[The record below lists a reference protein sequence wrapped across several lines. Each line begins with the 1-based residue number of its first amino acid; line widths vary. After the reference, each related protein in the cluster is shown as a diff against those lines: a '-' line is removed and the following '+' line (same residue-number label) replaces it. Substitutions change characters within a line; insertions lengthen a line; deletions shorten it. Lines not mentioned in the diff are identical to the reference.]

1 MIKKL
6 NKDYSFMNT
15 TLSINNREYLKTINK
30 PCVVI
35 CLDGS
40 QKEYLDEAS
49 KASLTPNLDNIIN
62 KGEYLMAHSAIPSF
76 TNPNNIS
83 IVTGQ
88 PSSVHGI
95 CGNFFYTPSTGEEV
109 MMNDPQYLRAPTI
122 FEKYYE
128 SGAKIAV
135 VTAKDKLRTLLGN
148 GLKYH
153 DKRALCFSA
162 EKSDQA
168 TIEINGIE
176 NVNEWL
182 GKPVPEVYSGELSEF
197 VMAAGVKLMK
207 EYKPD
212 IMYLSTTDYIQ
223 HKYEPGH
230 TIANKFYSMFD
241 GYIGQ
246 LNDMGVMIVIT
257 ADHGMKPKS
266 SKDGSPNAIF
276 LQDYLDAAFPKI
288 KTKVILPITDP
299 YVVHHGAL
307 GSFATIYLDNK
318 NDLEIVI
325 NEIKKIKEIEVV
337 LNKED
342 ACKTYNLTEDR
353 TGDIICMSSEFMTIG
368 SSKNKHD
375 LSGLNEPLR
384 SHGGLHEREVPF
396 IINQKIKKINSEKQL
411 YNYDAFYYAINEIG
425 VNQ

>member
-1 MIKKL
+1 MKKII
-6 NKDYSFMNT
+6 
-15 TLSINNREYLKTINK
+15 SINNREYIKKINTTA
-30 PCVVI
+30 VVI

-40 QKEYLDEAS
+40 QKEYLE
-49 KASLTPNLDNIIN
+49 KASIDNLTPNLDIIIK
-62 KGEYLMAHSAIPSF
+62 KGEYLLAHSAIPSF

-109 MMNDPQYLRAPTI
+109 MMNDPKYLRAPTI
-122 FEKYYE
+122 FEKFYE
-128 SGAKIAV
+128 EGAKIAL

-148 GLKYH
+148 GLKY
-153 DKRALCFSA
+153 DDNRALCFSA

-168 TIEINGIE
+168 TMKVNGIE

-182 GKPVPEVYSGELSEF
+182 GKPVPEVYSAELSEF

-207 EYKPD
+207 EFKPD

-230 TIANKFYSMFD
+230 DIANKFYSMFD
-241 GYIGQ
+241 KYIG
-246 LNDMGVMIVIT
+246 LLDDMGAMIIIT

-266 SKDGSPNAIF
+266 QEDGSPNAVY
-276 LQDYLDAAFPKI
+276 LQDHLDAAFTKGS
-288 KTKVILPITDP
+288 TKVILPITDP

-307 GSFATIYLDNK
+307 GSFATIYVEDK
-318 NDLEIVI
+318 NDIDAVI
-325 NEIKKIKEIEVV
+325 KEIKTIEEIEVV
-337 LNKED
+337 LGKEEG
-342 ACKTYNLTEDR
+342 CKIYNLPKDR

-368 SSKNKHD
+368 SSKEKHD
-375 LSGLNEPLR
+375 LRGLNEPLR

-396 IINQKIKKINSEKQL
+396 IINKKMSQIDSTKQL
-411 YNYDAFYYAINEIG
+411 YNYDAFYYAIMGAG
-425 VNQ
+425 VN

>member
-1 MIKKL
+1 MT
-6 NKDYSFMNT
+6 N
-15 TLSINNREYLKTINK
+15 TLSINNREYPSILNQTSI
-30 PCVVI
+30 VI

-40 QKEYLDEAS
+40 QKEYIDEAS
-49 KASLTPNLDNIIN
+49 KLNLTPNLDDIIQ

-95 CGNFFYTPSTGEEV
+95 CGNFFYTPETGKEV

-122 FEKYYE
+122 FEKFYQA
-128 SGAKIAV
+128 GAKIAL

-148 GLKYH
+148 GLKFNEG
-153 DKRALCFSA
+153 RTICFSA

-168 TIEINGIE
+168 TKIENGIE
-176 NVNEWL
+176 NVNDWL
-182 GKPVPEVYSGELSEF
+182 GMPVPEVYSQDLSEF
-197 VMAAGVKLMK
+197 VMAAGVKLM
-207 EYKPD
+207 EEFKPD

-223 HKYEPGH
+223 HKYAPGH
-230 TIANKFYSMFD
+230 EVANKFYSMFD
-241 GYIGQ
+241 KYIGQ
-246 LNDMGVMIVIT
+246 LDAIGATIIIT

-266 SKDGSPNAIF
+266 KEDGSPNAIF
-276 LQDYLDAAFPKI
+276 LQDHLDDKFNKN

-307 GSFATIYLDNK
+307 GSFATIYLEDK
-318 NDLEIVI
+318 NDLEDVI
-325 NEIKKIKEIEVV
+325 MEIKKIKDIEVV
-337 LNKED
+337 LNKEEG
-342 ACKTYNLTEDR
+342 CSQYNLPKDR
-353 TGDIICMSSEFMTIG
+353 MGDIICMSSEFMTIG
-368 SSKNKHD
+368 SSKDKHN

-396 IINQKIKKINSEKQL
+396 IVNKKMPQIDSNKQL
-411 YNYDAFYYAINEIG
+411 YNYDAFYYAISGTNS
-425 VNQ
+425 

>member
-1 MIKKL
+1 MTKTFK
-6 NKDYSFMNT
+6 
-15 TLSINNREYLKTINK
+15 INNREYPEMPENTSI
-30 PCVVI
+30 VI

-49 KASLTPNLDNIIN
+49 KESRTPNLDRIIK

-128 SGAKIAV
+128 QGAKIAL

-148 GLKYH
+148 GLKYD

-168 TIEINGIE
+168 NMEYNGIE
-176 NVNEWL
+176 NVNDWL
-182 GKPVPEVYSGELSEF
+182 ELPVPEVYSADLSEF

-207 EYKPD
+207 EFKPD

-223 HKYEPGH
+223 HKYAPGH
-230 TIANKFYSMFD
+230 EVANNFYTMFD
-241 GYIGQ
+241 KYIGD
-246 LNDMGVMIVIT
+246 LDNMGATLVIT

-266 SKDGSPNAIF
+266 QNDGSPNAIF
-276 LQDYLDAAFPKI
+276 LQDHLDAVFSKN

-307 GSFATIYLDNK
+307 GSFATIYLENRGDV
-318 NDLEIVI
+318 DAVI
-325 NEIKKIKEIEVV
+325 KEIKTIKDIEVV
-337 LNKED
+337 LSKKE
-342 ACKTYNLTEDR
+342 ACAIYNLPEDR

-368 SSKNKHD
+368 SSKEKHD

-396 IINQKIKKINSEKQL
+396 IINKKMNQIDLNKQL
-411 YNYDAFYYAINEIG
+411 YNYDAFYYAIMAAG
-425 VNQ
+425 V

>member
-1 MIKKL
+1 MTILL
-6 NKDYSFMNT
+6 N
-15 TLSINNREYLKTINK
+15 INNRQYQGIPKKTS
-30 PCVVI
+30 VVI

-49 KASLTPNLDNIIN
+49 KINLMPNLDKIIK
-62 KGEYLMAHSAIPSF
+62 KGEYLIAHSAIPSF

-95 CGNFFYTPSTGEEV
+95 CGNFFYTPSTGVEV
-109 MMNDPQYLRAPTI
+109 MMNDPRFLRAPTI

-128 SGAKIAV
+128 IGAKIAL

-148 GLKYH
+148 GLKYN

-168 TIEINGIE
+168 TMEVNGIE
-176 NVNEWL
+176 KVNEWL
-182 GKPVPEVYSGELSEF
+182 GMSVPEVYSAELSEF
-197 VMAAGVKLMK
+197 VMAAGVKLLA
-207 EYKPD
+207 EFKPD

-230 TIANKFYSMFD
+230 EVANKFYKMFD
-241 GYIGQ
+241 NYIGQ
-246 LNDMGVMIVIT
+246 LDDMGAILVIT

-266 SKDGSPNAIF
+266 QEDGSPNAIF
-276 LQDYLDAAFPKI
+276 LQDYLDIKFPSVKA
-288 KTKVILPITDP
+288 KVILPITAP

-307 GSFATIYLDNK
+307 GSFATIYLEDK
-318 NDLEIVI
+318 IHVDLII

-337 LNKED
+337 LNKDD
-342 ACKTYNLTEDR
+342 ACSAYDLPKDR
-353 TGDIICMSSEFMTIG
+353 MGDIICMSSEFMTIG
-368 SSKNKHD
+368 SSKDKHD

-384 SHGGLHEREVPF
+384 SHGGLHERQVPF
-396 IINQKIKKINSEKQL
+396 IVNKKMSQIDANKQL
-411 YNYDAFYYAINEIG
+411 YNYDAFYYAIMAAGEN
-425 VNQ
+425 

>member
-1 MIKKL
+1 MT
-6 NKDYSFMNT
+6 N
-15 TLSINNREYLKTINK
+15 TLSINNREYPSILNQTSI
-30 PCVVI
+30 VI

-40 QKEYLDEAS
+40 QKEYIDEAS
-49 KASLTPNLDNIIN
+49 KLNLTPNLDDIIQ

-95 CGNFFYTPSTGEEV
+95 CGNFFYTPETGKEV

-122 FEKYYE
+122 FEKFYQA
-128 SGAKIAV
+128 GAKIAL

-148 GLKYH
+148 GLKFSEN
-153 DKRALCFSA
+153 RTICFSA

-168 TIEINGIE
+168 TKIENGIE
-176 NVNEWL
+176 NVNDWL
-182 GKPVPEVYSGELSEF
+182 GMPVPEVYSQDLSEF
-197 VMAAGVKLMK
+197 VMAAGVKLM
-207 EYKPD
+207 EEFKPD

-223 HKYEPGH
+223 HKYAPGH
-230 TIANKFYSMFD
+230 EVANKFYSMFD
-241 GYIGQ
+241 KYIGQ
-246 LNDMGVMIVIT
+246 LDELGATIIIT

-266 SKDGSPNAIF
+266 KEDGSPNAIF
-276 LQDYLDAAFPKI
+276 LQDHLDDKFNKN

-307 GSFATIYLDNK
+307 GSFATIYLEDK
-318 NDLEIVI
+318 NDLEDVMM
-325 NEIKKIKEIEVV
+325 EIKKIKDIEVV
-337 LNKED
+337 LNKEEG
-342 ACKTYNLTEDR
+342 CSQYNLPKDR
-353 TGDIICMSSEFMTIG
+353 MGDIICMSSEFMTIG
-368 SSKNKHD
+368 SSKDKHN

-396 IINQKIKKINSEKQL
+396 IVNKKMPQIDSNKQL
-411 YNYDAFYYAINEIG
+411 YNYDAFYYAISGTNS
-425 VNQ
+425 

>member
-1 MIKKL
+1 MT
-6 NKDYSFMNT
+6 N
-15 TLSINNREYLKTINK
+15 TLSINNREYPSILNQTSI
-30 PCVVI
+30 VI

-40 QKEYLDEAS
+40 QKEYIDEAS
-49 KASLTPNLDNIIN
+49 KLNLTPNLDDIIQ

-95 CGNFFYTPSTGEEV
+95 CGNFFYTPETGKEV

-122 FEKYYE
+122 FEKFYQA
-128 SGAKIAV
+128 GAKIAL

-148 GLKYH
+148 GLKFNEG
-153 DKRALCFSA
+153 RTICFSA

-168 TIEINGIE
+168 TKIENGIE
-176 NVNEWL
+176 NVNDWL
-182 GKPVPEVYSGELSEF
+182 GMPVPEVYSQDLSEF
-197 VMAAGVKLMK
+197 VMAAGVKLM
-207 EYKPD
+207 EEFKPD

-223 HKYEPGH
+223 HKYAPGH
-230 TIANKFYSMFD
+230 EVANKFYSMFD
-241 GYIGQ
+241 KYIGQ
-246 LNDMGVMIVIT
+246 LDELGATIIIT

-266 SKDGSPNAIF
+266 KEDGSPNAIF
-276 LQDYLDAAFPKI
+276 LQDHLDDKFNKN

-307 GSFATIYLDNK
+307 GSFATIYLEDK
-318 NDLEIVI
+318 NDLEDVMM
-325 NEIKKIKEIEVV
+325 EIKKIKDIEVV
-337 LNKED
+337 LNKEEG
-342 ACKTYNLTEDR
+342 CSQYNLPKDR
-353 TGDIICMSSEFMTIG
+353 MGDIICMSSEFMTIG
-368 SSKNKHD
+368 SSKDKHN

-396 IINQKIKKINSEKQL
+396 IVNKKMPQIDSNKQL
-411 YNYDAFYYAINEIG
+411 YNYDAFYYAISGTNS
-425 VNQ
+425 

>member
-1 MIKKL
+1 MT
-6 NKDYSFMNT
+6 N
-15 TLSINNREYLKTINK
+15 TLSINNREYPSILNQTSI
-30 PCVVI
+30 VI

-40 QKEYLDEAS
+40 QKEYIDEAS
-49 KASLTPNLDNIIN
+49 KLNLTPNLDDIIQ

-95 CGNFFYTPSTGEEV
+95 CGNFFYTPETGKEV

-122 FEKYYE
+122 FEKFYQA
-128 SGAKIAV
+128 GAKIAL

-148 GLKYH
+148 GLKFNEG
-153 DKRALCFSA
+153 RTICFSA

-168 TIEINGIE
+168 TKIENGIE
-176 NVNEWL
+176 NVNDWL
-182 GKPVPEVYSGELSEF
+182 GMPVPEVYSQDLSEF
-197 VMAAGVKLMK
+197 VMAAGVKLM
-207 EYKPD
+207 EEFKPD

-223 HKYEPGH
+223 HKYAPGH
-230 TIANKFYSMFD
+230 EVANKFYSMFD
-241 GYIGQ
+241 KYIGQ
-246 LNDMGVMIVIT
+246 LDAIGATIIIT

-266 SKDGSPNAIF
+266 KEDGSPNAIF
-276 LQDYLDAAFPKI
+276 LQDHLDDKFNKN

-307 GSFATIYLDNK
+307 GSFATIYLEDK
-318 NDLEIVI
+318 NDLEDVMM
-325 NEIKKIKEIEVV
+325 EIKKIKDIEVV
-337 LNKED
+337 LNKEEG
-342 ACKTYNLTEDR
+342 CSQYNLPKDR
-353 TGDIICMSSEFMTIG
+353 MGDIICMSSEFMTIG
-368 SSKNKHD
+368 SSKDKHN

-396 IINQKIKKINSEKQL
+396 IVNKKMPQIDSNKQL
-411 YNYDAFYYAINEIG
+411 YNYDAFYYAISGTNS
-425 VNQ
+425 

>member
-1 MIKKL
+1 MT
-6 NKDYSFMNT
+6 N
-15 TLSINNREYLKTINK
+15 TLSINNREYPSALNQTSI
-30 PCVVI
+30 VI

-40 QKEYLDEAS
+40 QKEYIDEAS
-49 KASLTPNLDNIIN
+49 KLNLTPNLDNIIQ

-95 CGNFFYTPSTGEEV
+95 CGNFFYTPETGKEV

-122 FEKYYE
+122 FEKFYQA
-128 SGAKIAV
+128 GAKIAL

-148 GLKYH
+148 GLKFNEG
-153 DKRALCFSA
+153 RTICFSA

-168 TIEINGIE
+168 TKIENGIE
-176 NVNEWL
+176 NVNDWL
-182 GKPVPEVYSGELSEF
+182 GMPVPEVYSQDLSEF
-197 VMAAGVKLMK
+197 VMAAGVKLM
-207 EYKPD
+207 EEFKPD

-223 HKYEPGH
+223 HKYAPGH
-230 TIANKFYSMFD
+230 EVANKFYSMFD
-241 GYIGQ
+241 KYIGQ
-246 LNDMGVMIVIT
+246 LDEIGATIIIT

-266 SKDGSPNAIF
+266 KEDGSPNAIF
-276 LQDYLDAAFPKI
+276 LQDHLDDKFNKD

-307 GSFATIYLDNK
+307 GSFATIYLEDK
-318 NDLEIVI
+318 NDLEDVMM
-325 NEIKKIKEIEVV
+325 EIKKIKDIEVV
-337 LNKED
+337 LNKEEG
-342 ACKTYNLTEDR
+342 CSQYNLPKDR
-353 TGDIICMSSEFMTIG
+353 MGDIICMSSEFMTIG
-368 SSKNKHD
+368 SSKDKHN

-396 IINQKIKKINSEKQL
+396 IVNKKMPQIDSNKQL
-411 YNYDAFYYAINEIG
+411 YNYDAFYYAISGTNS
-425 VNQ
+425 

>member
-1 MIKKL
+1 M
-6 NKDYSFMNT
+6 T
-15 TLSINNREYLKTINK
+15 TCFNINGREYPSNIKRTA
-30 PCVVI
+30 VVI

-49 KASLTPNLDNIIN
+49 KKKLTPNLDKIIK
-62 KGEYLMAHSAIPSF
+62 KGEYIIAHSAIPSF

-88 PSSVHGI
+88 PSAIHGI
-95 CGNFFYTPSTGEEV
+95 CGNFFYTPSTGKEV
-109 MMNDPQYLRAPTI
+109 MMNDPQYLRVPTI
-122 FEKYYE
+122 FEKYYNE
-128 SGAKIAV
+128 GSKIAL

-148 GLKYH
+148 GLKY
-153 DKRALCFSA
+153 DEKRALCFSA
-162 EKSDQA
+162 EKSNQA
-168 TIEINGIE
+168 TMEFNGID

-182 GKPVPEVYSGELSEF
+182 GRPVPEVYSAELSEF

-230 TIANKFYSMFD
+230 EVANKFYSMFD
-241 GYIGQ
+241 GYIGR
-246 LNDMGVMIVIT
+246 LDDMGAMLIIT
-257 ADHGMKPKS
+257 ADHGMKSKS
-266 SKDGSPNAIF
+266 KEDGSPNAIF
-276 LQDYLDAAFPKI
+276 LQDHLDDVFLKGS
-288 KTKVILPITDP
+288 TKVILPITDP

-307 GSFATIYLDNK
+307 GSFATIYVEDK
-318 NDLEIVI
+318 NNVDSII
-325 NEIKKIKEIEVV
+325 KEIKTIKEIEVV
-337 LNKED
+337 LNKEEGCNIYD
-342 ACKTYNLTEDR
+342 LPEDR

-368 SSKNKHD
+368 SSKDKHD

-396 IINQKIKKINSEKQL
+396 IVNKKMSEIDLTKQL
-411 YNYDAFYYAINEIG
+411 YNYDAFYYAIKG
-425 VNQ
+425 AGDK